1 MIMLQTYDT
10 LDQLIRLAQLSGS
23 IHTHCHLTDE
33 WHIHQPQQQGQSL
46 VHIVTQGQ
54 SYLRLK
60 DGSTQLLTQGDVIF
74 FPMLDEHTL
83 SHHIEGIS
91 LEHNSTPPTQCEL
104 FCVQFSYAEPAQLIH
119 SLPPIIHLK
128 LDYSPLASL
137 IHLFEIEQQQN
148 QVLGANS
155 VMNALSS
162 ILLVQLIRAYL
173 QHHQQDLTGLF
184 ASLQHPKLG
193 QLIHQ
198 LIQHPEY
205 DWHIEQMAEM
215 THLSRATFMRLF
227 KQLMD
232 ISPYAFILNLRLQKS
247 AYLLKHSAQNILSIA
262 LSTGFSSDTNFS
274 KAFKKYYGCLP
285 HEYRQQT
292 HTQPETDVDFQI

>member
-1 MIMLQTYDT
+1 MLHTYDT
-10 LDQLIRLAQLSGS
+10 LDQLIQFAQLSAN
-23 IHTHCHLTDE
+23 IHIHCHLSNE
-33 WHIHQPQQQGQSL
+33 WLIHQQQQQGQGL

-74 FPMLDEHTL
+74 FPMLDEHIL
-83 SHHIEGIS
+83 SHHVESIN
-91 LEHNSTPPTQCEL
+91 LEHQTPLTQCEL
-104 FCVQFSYAEPAQLIH
+104 FCVQFSYAEPAQLIQ
-119 SLPPIIHLK
+119 SLPPLIHLK
-128 LDYSPLASL
+128 LDYKPLASL

-148 QVLGANS
+148 HLLGANS

-162 ILLVQLIRAYL
+162 VLLVQLIRGYL
-173 QHHQQDLTGLF
+173 QHYQQHLTGLF
-184 ASLQHPKLG
+184 SSLQHPKLG
-193 QLIHQ
+193 KLIHQ
-198 LIQHPEY
+198 LIQNPEH
-205 DWHIEQMAEM
+205 DWNIEQMADM

-247 AYLLKHSAQNILSIA
+247 AHLLRHSAQNILSIA

-292 HTQPETDVDFQI
+292 QTQTKTDVDFQI

>member
-1 MIMLQTYDT
+1 MIMLQKYDT
-10 LDQLIRLAQLSGS
+10 LDQLIQLAQLSAN
-23 IHTHCHLTDE
+23 IHIHCHLSDE
-33 WHIHQPQQQGQSL
+33 WLIHQQQQQGQGL

-74 FPMLDEHTL
+74 FPMLDEHILSNHIDDISFNHTTL
-83 SHHIEGIS
+83 
-91 LEHNSTPPTQCEL
+91 TQCEL
-104 FCVQFSYAEPAQLIH
+104 FCVQFSYAEPAQLIQ
-119 SLPPIIHLK
+119 SLPPMIHLK
-128 LDYSPLASL
+128 LDYAPLASL
-137 IHLFEIEQQQN
+137 IHLFEIEHQQN
-148 QVLGANS
+148 HVLGNHS

-162 ILLVQLIRAYL
+162 VLLVQLIRAYV
-173 QHHQQDLTGLF
+173 QHYQHDLIGLF
-184 ASLQHPKLG
+184 SSLQHPKLG
-193 QLIHQ
+193 HLIHQ
-198 LIQHPEY
+198 LIQNPELN
-205 DWHIEQMAEM
+205 WNVEQMADM

-227 KQLMD
+227 KQLMN

-292 HTQPETDVDFQI
+292 AIQQESDIDFHI